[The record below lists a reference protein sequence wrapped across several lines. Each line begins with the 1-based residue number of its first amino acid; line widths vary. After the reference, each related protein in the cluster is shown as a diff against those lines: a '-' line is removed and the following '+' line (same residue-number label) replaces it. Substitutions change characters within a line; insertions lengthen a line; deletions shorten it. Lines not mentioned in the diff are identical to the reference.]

1 MLKLGEEIKRV
12 RSTLNIEQKEFAK
25 ILGISN
31 VHLSNLEN
39 GKKIPSEELLT
50 KIFNKID
57 QLVPEKVL
65 ELFKNAKSDNK
76 KGEENI
82 SNDIIY
88 NLQEDGLYNYEKLQA
103 LLKSEPDNIKY
114 IYGML
119 SLLKDLDK
127 KEAAREYLLQSL
139 IYIKKEEI
147 KRWIEARYFILEGN
161 FKTAIELMNQAITY
175 FDENNPVLD
184 EEAKKRK
191 AGLLFELANIYYDY
205 GYRLYN
211 YDNEPLKA
219 QECFTKA
226 LQCFVEQRNIHK
238 EHYYEMSYANVFWW
252 LAFLGINS
260 KENWELYIDKAENVL
275 LLNHEYIMKNSLP
288 NKYTKNLY
296 SKPYITQ
303 IISGMAEAYAQ
314 IAIIEKSEKANNKN
328 IIALL
333 KKGEFLLAQHTP
345 IQIAPEKREY
355 YNFYFSYSCFYSIK
369 AEISESL
376 KEDFEKYLDLCYK
389 GLQEAIYSDIKSKGS
404 YFIKDLNMAKDKE
417 LKFYFQQRPQDLDY
431 FRKKVLQND

>member
-147 KRWIEARYFILEGN
+147 KRWTEARYFILEGN

-175 FDENNPVLD
+175 FNENNTVLD

-191 AGLLFELANIYYDY
+191 AGLIF
-205 GYRLYN
+205 
-211 YDNEPLKA
+211 
-219 QECFTKA
+219 
-226 LQCFVEQRNIHK
+226 
-238 EHYYEMSYANVFWW
+238 
-252 LAFLGINS
+252 
-260 KENWELYIDKAENVL
+260 
-275 LLNHEYIMKNSLP
+275 
-288 NKYTKNLY
+288 
-296 SKPYITQ
+296 
-303 IISGMAEAYAQ
+303 
-314 IAIIEKSEKANNKN
+314 
-328 IIALL
+328 
-333 KKGEFLLAQHTP
+333 
-345 IQIAPEKREY
+345 
-355 YNFYFSYSCFYSIK
+355 
-369 AEISESL
+369 
-376 KEDFEKYLDLCYK
+376 
-389 GLQEAIYSDIKSKGS
+389 
-404 YFIKDLNMAKDKE
+404 
-417 LKFYFQQRPQDLDY
+417 
-431 FRKKVLQND
+431 